1 MNIQNLIKLWPQY
14 QNWLKQNNITPQNI
28 QSKIPEFVN
37 QVRQNPEESK
47 RLDSYL
53 SNPNLT
59 KIAKTQLNLTDE
71 QINKI
76 KEVAGASKTTSSSS
90 GNLTQEQ
97 LNMIKK
103 FRK

>member
-14 QNWLKQNNITPQNI
+14 QNWLKQNNITPNNI
-28 QSKIPEFVN
+28 QQI
-37 QVRQNPEESK
+37 RQNPEDSK

-59 KIAKTQLNLTDE
+59 KIAKSQLNLTDD

-76 KEVAGASKTTSSSS
+76 KEVAGANQTPVSS
-90 GNLTQEQ
+90 GNLTPEQ
-97 LNMIKK
+97 LNLIKK

>member
-14 QNWLKQNNITPQNI
+14 QNWLKQNNITPNNI
-28 QSKIPEFVN
+28 QQKIPEFVQ
-37 QVRQNPEESK
+37 QVRQNPEDSK

-59 KIAKTQLNLTDE
+59 KIAKSQLNLTDD

-76 KEVAGASKTTSSSS
+76 KEVIGANQTPVGS
-90 GNLTQEQ
+90 GNLTPEQ
-97 LNMIKK
+97 LNLIKK

>member
-1 MNIQNLIKLWPQY
+1 MSIQNLIKLWPQY

-53 SNPNLT
+53 SNLNLT

-76 KEVAGASKTTSSSS
+76 KEVAGTSETASTSS